1 MTNVRC
7 VALKVIDTESARVS
21 GWSCSSRTQFLVA
34 NCGVSVVETRASRFD
49 PVTSSLNVPCQEE
62 STCSQRT
69 SLPTQA
75 DFPFQAGKWLTWCL
89 PGLVGSLPSSRLNDT
104 VPCPGRESSVHD
116 WLRTW
121 VPRAREGSSSGGLCL
136 IPDQLTW
143 LPAACSALHVPP
155 TLATKPRRRGP
166 HRRNRFVRLRFLS
179 SHRAGL
185 SAADDLRIIVDNS
198 LAVDSGDRRRHQP
211 RGPGEPATDVDRRGA
226 VGSLSPSRTG
236 GRRHR
241 FHAGNPDG

>member
-49 PVTSSLNVPCQEE
+49 PVTSSLNVPVPCQEE

-121 VPRAREGSSSGGLCL
+121 VPRAREGSSSRGYPSHPGPVDPSPGCL
-136 IPDQLTW
+136 LGTTVPSNANNKAPTARTTPPQSVRAPA
-143 LPAACSALHVPP
+143 LPFQPP
-155 TLATKPRRRGP
+155 G
-166 HRRNRFVRLRFLS
+166 
-179 SHRAGL
+179 
-185 SAADDLRIIVDNS
+185 
-198 LAVDSGDRRRHQP
+198 
-211 RGPGEPATDVDRRGA
+211 GA
-226 VGSLSPSRTG
+226 VGG
-236 GRRHR
+236 
-241 FHAGNPDG
+241 